1 MCGRFVAASD
11 PQGVLRFFTV
21 DDRKADDLPPS
32 WNVAPTDEVL
42 AVVEHDGRRVLV
54 AFRWGLVPS
63 WADDPRVGAR
73 MINARAE
80 TLVDKP
86 AYRDAVARRRCVVPA
101 DGFYEW
107 RREPDGGRQAYFV
120 SRADGAPMAFA
131 GLWAVWRG
139 PRGDEPPLRTC
150 TIVTTSA
157 SPAVASV
164 HDRQPVVLERD
175 DVDAWLDR
183 DERDPGAVRHLLRPS
198 DPAVLSLRPVG
209 PEVGNVRNN
218 HPGLLDAIA

>member
-11 PQGVLRFFTV
+11 PQGVLRFFVV
-21 DDRKADDLPPS
+21 DERKADDLPPS
-32 WNVAPTDEVL
+32 WNVAPTDTVG
-42 AVVEHDGRRVLV
+42 AIVEHEQRRLLV

-63 WADDPRVGAR
+63 WASDPKVGAR

-80 TLVDKP
+80 TLTDKP
-86 AYRDAVARRRCVVPA
+86 AYREAVARRRCIIPA

-107 RREPDGGRQAYFV
+107 ERRPDGSRQAYFV

-139 PRGDEPPLRTC
+139 DGGDVLRTC
-150 TIVTTSA
+150 TIVTTDA
-157 SPAVASV
+157 SPALAGI
-164 HDRQPVVLERD
+164 HDRQPVILERD
-175 DVDAWLDR
+175 DWAAWLDR
-183 DERDPGAVRHLLRPS
+183 GERDPGAVRHLLRPS
-198 DPAVLSLRPVG
+198 EPDVLTLRPVG

-218 HPGLLDAIA
+218 HPGLIEAVA

>member
-11 PQGVLRFFTV
+11 PQGVLRFFTI
-21 DDRKADDLPPS
+21 DERKTDDLPPS
-32 WNVAPTDEVL
+32 WNVAPTDTVA
-42 AVVEHDGRRVLV
+42 AVVEHDDRRLLV

-63 WADDPRVGAR
+63 WAADAKVGAR

-80 TLVDKP
+80 TLSDRP
-86 AYRDAVARRRCVVPA
+86 AYRDAVVRRRCIIPA

-107 RREPDGGRQAYFV
+107 QRRPDGSRQAYFV

-131 GLWAVWRG
+131 GLWSVWRG
-139 PRGDEPPLRTC
+139 GDDGEPLRTC

-157 SPAVASV
+157 SPVIADI
-164 HDRQPVVLERD
+164 HDRQPVILERD
-175 DVDAWLDR
+175 DWAAWLDR

-198 DPAVLSLRPVG
+198 DPEVLALRPVG
-209 PEVGNVRNN
+209 ADVGNVRNN
-218 HPGLLDAIA
+218 HPGLIEAVA